1 MAFLQASRMV
11 AAAVAGGQPP
21 TAQMAALAA
30 EEAEAAA
37 AHAPQEMDI
46 DGAPLCRSYKANS
59 VDVSFTP

>member
-37 AHAPQEMDI
+37 THAPQDMDI
-46 DGAPLCRSYKANS
+46 DGAPMQILHDLQCA
-59 VDVSFTP
+59 VTFTS